1 MAQDPD
7 QVRLQG
13 RGERPWVPWRRR
25 RGATTLPSPA
35 ASSEC
40 LEIPYRKEAGRKEMP
55 VTLSDLL
62 FFFFSVLRKTD
73 VLKCWLLAPQPD
85 VCRSFLS
92 ANPEVRCPGMGWTHR
107 PVFGGV
113 ERAQPVLLSMLSQFA
128 VCPSGIKS
136 VQGSG
141 PLFIK

>member
-62 FFFFSVLRKTD
+62 FFFFFCFKKDRCPKM
-73 VLKCWLLAPQPD
+73 LAPSTPARCLQVFFKCKPRSQVPWD
-85 VCRSFLS
+85 GMDSQASVWWSRKGPACATLHAFPVCRVPLWYQVS
-92 ANPEVRCPGMGWTHR
+92 
-107 PVFGGV
+107 
-113 ERAQPVLLSMLSQFA
+113 
-128 VCPSGIKS
+128 SG
-136 VQGSG
+136 
-141 PLFIK
+141 